1 MAFVASLTFLPSM
14 STDNVAYNIL
24 KQFLYNLVQRKE
36 TDESAWHNLRMPELV
51 SSDSG
56 QTHIQQIF
64 IPLQSIS
71 TPRRGRIM
79 ELITFPE
86 LNPINQQKR
95 DSSKRFRASS
105 WSILWRP
112 GTVNSDSREE
122 PSKDGKFWFCSA
134 QLHDI
139 YRVCQKAAKPKCST
153 YLNGYSNTA
162 SFCTQLSIKEPT
174 CYCKIFRTV
183 FFTAK
188 THHTH
193 WQTTSIGHR
202 SHLIANAQQRCLHYM
217 ELYFNS
223 RSMALK
229 NTMISWQRSIFVL
242 LVIKA
247 KQLYGR

>member
-1 MAFVASLTFLPSM
+1 MAFVASLAFLPSL
-14 STDNVAYNIL
+14 STDNVAYNSIEA
-24 KQFLYNLVQRKE
+24 V
-36 TDESAWHNLRMPELV
+36 
-51 SSDSG
+51 
-56 QTHIQQIF
+56 
-64 IPLQSIS
+64 PLQSGATERNRRIS
-71 TPRRGRIM
+71 LAQFADARAGVLWQWTDSHSADFHSSSKHFHPRRGRIM

-86 LNPINQQKR
+86 LDPINQQKR
-95 DSSKRFRASS
+95 DTSKSFQASS

-112 GTVNSDSREE
+112 GTVNSDSPEE
-122 PSKDGKFWFCSA
+122 PGKVGKFWFCSA

-139 YRVCQKAAKPKCST
+139 YRVCQKAAKPRCST

-183 FFTAK
+183 FFPAK
-188 THHTH
+188 THHKH

-202 SHLIANAQQRCLHYM
+202 SHLIANVRQRCLHYM

-223 RSMALK
+223 SSMALK
-229 NTMISWQRSIFVL
+229 NTMISWQRSIFIL
-242 LVIKA
+242 LIIKA